1 MKRSWSELTGT
12 QRTLILVGSAV
23 ELALTTAAAIDLAK
37 RPQATIRGP
46 KPLWFAA
53 LLIQPVGPIAYF
65 LSARKPEPVEWIED
79 FDDLD
84 QFQ

>member
-1 MKRSWSELTGT
+1 MKRSWSELNGT
-12 QRTLILVGSAV
+12 QRTFILIGSAV
-23 ELALTTAAAIDLAK
+23 EIALTTAAAIDLVK
-37 RPQATIRGP
+37 RPPTAIRGP

-65 LSARKPEPVEWIED
+65 LAARKPEPVEWIED